1 MSAVVTKNA
10 TAARNTDPADVPRYD
25 VERVRREFPI
35 LATRVNGHSLAFLDS
50 AASSQRPQP
59 VIDAVV
65 RYETTTHANVHR
77 GVHWLSQRATDAF
90 EAARTTVQRFIGAG
104 STREIIFTRG
114 TTEGINLV
122 AQCWGHAN
130 ITAGDEIL
138 ITAMEHH
145 SNIVPCQML
154 RDATAAVLRVAP
166 IDRRGELDLQQFTA
180 LLNSRTRLVAITH
193 VSNSLGTVLPVQEL
207 TALVRARAPRAL
219 VLIDGAQA
227 VAHMKVDVRSIDCD
241 FYVFSG
247 HKLYAPTGI
256 GVLYGRESV
265 LSAMPP
271 WQGGGEMILT
281 VSFEKSSWADL
292 PAKFEA
298 GTPNISGAI
307 GLGAAIDW
315 LSRVGIDQ
323 VHRHE
328 QDLLVRATAALE
340 CIAGLRIIGTA
351 AKKSSVISFVIDGI
365 HAHDL
370 GTIVD
375 GDGVAIRTGHHCAM
389 PVMTFFGLAATARA
403 SLACYTNDA
412 DINALVTALRHAQE
426 VFG

>member
-145 SNIVPCQML
+145 SNIVPWQML

-315 LSRVGIDQ
+315 LSRVGIAQ